1 MFFIGAGS
9 DMRVIQNTLSSCQ
22 DDGGL
27 PVIKTGAGV
36 LLHSVSG
43 LPLTSKHIEFQEC
56 EYVCT
61 CSVRT

>member
-1 MFFIGAGS
+1 
-9 DMRVIQNTLSSCQ
+9 MRVAKNTLLSCQ
-22 DDGGL
+22 DDEGL
-27 PVIKTGAGV
+27 PVIKTDAGV

-56 EYVCT
+56 EYVSK